1 MKEKNKKGLK
11 SGKKTNKIRNID
23 YEYSECDEVSKL
35 KRNERI
41 GAIVKILCDSPNKVF
56 TLNYFTNMFNSAKST
71 ISEDLVIV
79 KKIMEELSLGRV
91 VTLAGAAG
99 GAKYVPMMGKEEK
112 TTLIEKICDDIKK
125 PERIM
130 PGRYLYMADILYNPT
145 YTKGIGDI
153 FAEKYSDESN
163 QVDYVLTVETKGI
176 PIAMMTARGLN
187 VPLVIARHENKVT
200 EGSKISINFISGS
213 TGKLQTMYI
222 AKNAIKKESKVL
234 IVDDF
239 MKAGGTAKGMIQLVE
254 ELECKVAGVC
264 VLMDTISPSQKLVS
278 DYLSLI
284 KFEGIDAQ
292 NEIIVHPNYEKL

>member
-1 MKEKNKKGLK
+1 M
-11 SGKKTNKIRNID
+11 
-23 YEYSECDEVSKL
+23 SKL

-79 KKIMEELSLGRV
+79 KKIMEELSLGKV
-91 VTLAGAAG
+91 ITIAGAAG
-99 GAKYVPMMGKEEK
+99 GAKFVPMMGKEEK
-112 TTLIEKICDDIKK
+112 ISLIEKICEDIKK

-130 PGRYLYMADILYNPT
+130 PGKYLYMADILYHPT

-153 FAEKYSDESN
+153 FAERFSN
-163 QVDYVLTVETKGI
+163 DHNHVDYVLTVETKGI

-187 VPLVIARHENKVT
+187 VPLVIVRHENKVT
-200 EGSKISINFISGS
+200 EGSKISINYISGS
-213 TGKLQTMYI
+213 TGNLSTMYI
-222 AKNAIKKESKVL
+222 SKNAIKKGSNVL

-239 MKAGGTAKGMIQLVE
+239 MKAGGTAKGMIQLVK
-254 ELECKVAGVC
+254 ELDCHVAGVC
-264 VLMDTISPSQKLVS
+264 VLLETVSPSNKLVD

-284 KFEGIDAQ
+284 KYEDIDDSGQ
-292 NEIIVHPNYEKL
+292 IIVHPNYENL

>member
-1 MKEKNKKGLK
+1 M
-11 SGKKTNKIRNID
+11 
-23 YEYSECDEVSKL
+23 SKL

-56 TLNYFTNMFNSAKST
+56 TLNYFTTLFDSAKST

-91 VTLAGAAG
+91 VTIAGASG
-99 GAKYVPMMGKEEK
+99 GAKYVPMMGREEK
-112 TTLIEKICDDIKK
+112 HKLIEKICEDIKK

-130 PGRYLYMADILYNPT
+130 PGKYLYMADILYNPV

-153 FAEKYSDESN
+153 FAEKFSDEHTK
-163 QVDYVLTVETKGI
+163 VDYVLTIETKGI

-200 EGSKISINFISGS
+200 EGSKISINYISGS
-213 TGKLQTMYI
+213 TGNLQTMYI
-222 AKNAIKKESKVL
+222 SKKAIKKDSNVL

-239 MKAGGTAKGMIQLVE
+239 MKAGGSAKGMTQLVHE
-254 ELECKVAGVC
+254 MECNVAGIC
-264 VLMDTISPSQKLVS
+264 VLFDTTSPSQKLV
-278 DYLSLI
+278 DHYTSLI
-284 KFEGIDAQ
+284 KFEGIDASDQ
-292 NEIIVHPNYEKL
+292 IMVHPNYENL